1 MEKIEILLSI
11 AATAVGLAI
20 TTITFLSKFIKSA
33 RAKKV
38 AENVVK
44 IGNILLPYIEQAEK
58 FVSFTGEEKKAYV
71 MTKANQFAIENGIK
85 FEAEKTSAKIDE
97 IVALCKEV
105 NVKNSP
111 EKVANKEDEI
121 SFRAET
127 KESYNTAVAT
137 GSGYKQKTIIR
148 Y

>member
-11 AATAVGLAI
+11 SATAFGFAI

-71 MTKANQFAIENGIK
+71 MTKTNQFAIENGIK

-97 IVALCKEV
+97 IVSLCKEV
-105 NVKNSP
+105 NVKDSLENSVDKVTFTET
-111 EKVANKEDEI
+111 EKENLNAPV
-121 SFRAET
+121 
-127 KESYNTAVAT
+127 V
-137 GSGYKQKTIIR
+137 SGNVHKQKTIIR

>member
-105 NVKNSP
+105 NVKSAP
-111 EKVANKEDEI
+111 EKTEVAAGI
-121 SFRAET
+121 AH
-127 KESYNTAVAT
+127 
-137 GSGYKQKTIIR
+137 KQKTIIR
-148 Y
+148 

>member
-11 AATAVGLAI
+11 SATAFGFAL
-20 TTITFLSKFIKSA
+20 TTIIFLSKFINSA

-105 NVKNSP
+105 NVKDSL
-111 EKVANKEDEI
+111 EKSVDKVTFTETEKENFNAPVT
-121 SFRAET
+121 S
-127 KESYNTAVAT
+127 
-137 GSGYKQKTIIR
+137 GSVHKQKTIIR

>member
-1 MEKIEILLSI
+1 MEILLSI

-20 TTITFLSKFIKSA
+20 MTITFLSKFIKSA
-33 RAKKV
+33 RAKKI

-71 MTKANQFAIENGIK
+71 MTKANQYAIENGIK
-85 FEAEKTSAKIDE
+85 FETEKISAKIDE

-105 NVKNSP
+105 NVKSAVDKE
-111 EKVANKEDEI
+111 EKL
-121 SFRAET
+121 SFGG
-127 KESYNTAVAT
+127 SYNNPAEGMTIR
-137 GSGYKQKTIIR
+137 KQKTIIH
-148 Y
+148 